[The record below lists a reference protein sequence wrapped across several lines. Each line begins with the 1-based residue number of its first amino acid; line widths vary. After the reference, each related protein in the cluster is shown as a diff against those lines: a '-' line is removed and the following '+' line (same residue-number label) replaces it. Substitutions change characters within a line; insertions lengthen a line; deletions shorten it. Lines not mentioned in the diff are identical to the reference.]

1 MTDMTKYKNVS
12 LTKETYATLDKLSKI
27 ILPDAKLSVAKT
39 IEAIAN
45 EKAKKLNG
53 KVKKVYICPTCKGNG
68 YVKVACI
75 MEKEDMIHQCW
86 DCDSQGE
93 IYDYGNE
100 DFSDVEGEGMSIH

>member
-12 LTKETYATLDKLSKI
+12 LSKETYATLDKLSKI

-53 KVKKVYICPTCKGNG
+53 KIKK
-68 YVKVACI
+68 A
-75 MEKEDMIHQCW
+75 
-86 DCDSQGE
+86 
-93 IYDYGNE
+93 
-100 DFSDVEGEGMSIH
+100 